1 MRPRTA
7 SYLKSIGWQTPTD
20 PEDCAFQYAF
30 DLLKGTTM
38 FGWFGMNPGIGARF
52 GSMMVAWMQNKPFWA
67 DEHAYPVKERLKSVD
82 EQDGVLIV
90 DVGGGK
96 GHDLAEFKARHPEL
110 QGRLICQDLPYLVP
124 EIKVE
129 GVEPMGHDFNTP
141 QPVKGM

>member
-1 MRPRTA
+1 VRPRTA